1 MSYASES
8 SSFGVVSLE
17 VNSEAVSNFKA
28 YDLAI
33 KQYPYIIG
41 EYNTFFSKLLFKNQ
55 QDGIPILYNIL
66 GVNRYSNKFMN
77 SDKAYTQIGYISDFT
92 VNQDLDYDSEFNVDF
107 KVSQDPRTTVE
118 TSVGI
123 TIPLLPFNNLINV
136 QIDSMAS
143 VTLESGVVS
152 DDYPIVARVY
162 LRQRNYPYSLLSKE
176 LIFPRLEIGSSIS
189 SSSFQ
194 FKLDPNLVQTDL
206 PNYAE
211 IVFDFSEMVQDTYD
225 YTDSISSTQ
234 LDQGAWVSA

>member
-1 MSYASES
+1 
-8 SSFGVVSLE
+8 
-17 VNSEAVSNFKA
+17 VN
-28 YDLAI
+28 
-33 KQYPYIIG
+33 
-41 EYNTFFSKLLFKNQ
+41 
-55 QDGIPILYNIL
+55 
-66 GVNRYSNKFMN
+66 
-77 SDKAYTQIGYISDFT
+77 
-92 VNQDLDYDSEFNVDF
+92 F

-176 LIFPRLEIGSSIS
+176 LIFPRLEIGNGIS

-194 FKLDPNLVQTDL
+194 FKLDPNLV
-206 PNYAE
+206 
-211 IVFDFSEMVQDTYD
+211 
-225 YTDSISSTQ
+225 
-234 LDQGAWVSA
+234 